1 MKEAIKKIKDLADAL
16 HESADTKKGGG
27 YLIIAAEPVED
38 DNPKADFVSSMNGR
52 GIELVAMISFACK
65 QNPSLLKLLR
75 HAILTT
81 NFLPDNIAAESS
93 EKPDHT
99 AARESR
105 NVIS

>member
-38 DNPKADFVSSMNGR
+38 DNPGAGFVSSINGQ
-52 GIELVAMISFACK
+52 GMELLAMISFACK
-65 QNPSLLKLLR
+65 QNPSLLRLLK

-81 NFLPDNIAAESS
+81 EILPDNIAAESS